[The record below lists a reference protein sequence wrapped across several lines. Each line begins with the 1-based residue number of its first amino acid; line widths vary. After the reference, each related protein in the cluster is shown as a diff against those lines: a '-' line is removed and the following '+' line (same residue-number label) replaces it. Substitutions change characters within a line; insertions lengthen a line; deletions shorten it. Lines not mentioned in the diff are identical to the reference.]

1 MLLATVSSA
10 LAGGEGNTFVYVT
23 THFTRLTCLLDV
35 IMMYSFGR
43 MCHRL
48 EAPDFDVA
56 NHESN
61 HEAGKLAF
69 LMKHAIWILRII
81 QALPEFLLKRLSLA
95 FESMVELKNVGSN
108 PYPHLANFDF

>member
-1 MLLATVSSA
+1 MSSA
-10 LAGGEGNTFVYVT
+10 LTGGERKTFVHRTNSLYWT
-23 THFTRLTCLLDV
+23 DRSTDV

-43 MCHRL
+43 MYHRL

-61 HEAGKLAF
+61 HEAGKLGF

-95 FESMVELKNVGSN
+95 FESMVELKNVDSD
-108 PYPHLANFDF
+108 PILI